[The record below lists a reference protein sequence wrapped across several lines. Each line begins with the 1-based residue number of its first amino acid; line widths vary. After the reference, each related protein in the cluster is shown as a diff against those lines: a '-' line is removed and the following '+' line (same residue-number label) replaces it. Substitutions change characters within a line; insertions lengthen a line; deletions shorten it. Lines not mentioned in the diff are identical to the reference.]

1 MELREVDPIIRPLAA
16 YADFIRGKDP
26 DGNIF
31 HPEPATLTEPQT
43 TSKAS

>member
-1 MELREVDPIIRPLAA
+1 MELREVDPIIRPLAD

-26 DGNIF
+26 DSDFF
-31 HPEPATLTEPQT
+31 HPETTTLTEPQT